1 MTNDPNTAMGRRR
14 FIASGAALAG
24 ALAAPRLVRAQD
36 GPIALGTLTPLTG
49 SGGTYGPAMRDVAAA
64 VVRQVNEAGGVLGR
78 QIRLVSEDDQTNPEG
93 GVRAARK
100 LIDVDKVSAIV
111 GTWASSVTSAVA
123 PLCWENQTFL
133 TTVSGADSITRLPHK
148 GFIIRTQPNT
158 DLQGRKFGEI
168 SLEVGAGKLVYLG
181 PQTPYAQSTAA
192 GIEKVIAPRGGT
204 VSSIIYDGQKTTFRS
219 EVDEALRAKPDTIVM
234 GGFTP
239 DTTILLKDLF
249 RAGFKGKLI
258 GFGFA
263 ITPKLLADLPGDI
276 VEGVYVVSPS
286 PALDSAAYKTV
297 CAMMGKS
304 ELDTYSCQVFDQINL
319 VILAIAAAGGSTGSQ
334 IRDAVRRV
342 SQGDGAVVEDAAAGL
357 RQLARGEKQLNYE
370 GASGSCTF
378 NDIGDV
384 EDAKFRFDQVKGGKL
399 TLLKIA

>member
-14 FIASGAALAG
+14 FIASGAALVG

-36 GPIALGTLTPLTG
+36 GPIVLGTLTPLTG

-168 SLEVGAGKLVYLG
+168 ALEVGAGKLVYLG

-192 GIEKVIAPRGGT
+192 GIEKVIAPRGGA

-219 EVDEALRAKPDTIVM
+219 EVDEV
-234 GGFTP
+234 
-239 DTTILLKDLF
+239 
-249 RAGFKGKLI
+249 
-258 GFGFA
+258 
-263 ITPKLLADLPGDI
+263 
-276 VEGVYVVSPS
+276 
-286 PALDSAAYKTV
+286 AA
-297 CAMMGKS
+297 
-304 ELDTYSCQVFDQINL
+304 
-319 VILAIAAAGGSTGSQ
+319 
-334 IRDAVRRV
+334 
-342 SQGDGAVVEDAAAGL
+342 
-357 RQLARGEKQLNYE
+357 
-370 GASGSCTF
+370 
-378 NDIGDV
+378 
-384 EDAKFRFDQVKGGKL
+384 
-399 TLLKIA
+399 